1 MLSTSIPKPRHH
13 RLVIERHYANENKV
27 NEISYPSAHS
37 KSLTNRLQYSRHL
50 KINLTITDP
59 VADQTKLNNKTN
71 SAISSL
77 DEAIADK
84 REEVSS
90 LKATLDNSKPST
102 EASKTTAGTTDANTL
117 ANLDYT
123 GQQEI
128 TVNNNDPAFSKNDL
142 STAKGAWATY
152 SDLDSLNR
160 VTDANALLN
169 RSLMPSAKREPLTW
183 NPTGWHN
190 KKTAHGWL
198 YNRSHLIGYQLTG
211 ENNNPKNLMTG
222 TQTLNSPLM
231 LAHEMDIAYYL
242 KQSNDHYVRYEVKP
256 IFRGN
261 ELVARGVQMRAQ
273 SIGDNTIHFNV
284 YIFNVEPGYTINYA
298 DGTST
303 KN

>member
-1 MLSTSIPKPRHH
+1 MKTKLMKYLTPLLIVSLLLTGCSTQGTSKSTS
-13 RLVIERHYANENKV
+13 
-27 NEISYPSAHS
+27 PS
-37 KSLTNRLQYSRHL
+37 
-50 KINLTITDP
+50 TDP
-59 VADQTKLNNKTN
+59 VADQTKVNNKTN

-77 DEAIADK
+77 DEAITDK

-284 YIFNVEPGYTINYA
+284 YIFNVEPGYTINYD

>member
-1 MLSTSIPKPRHH
+1 MKTKLMKYLTPLLIVSLLLTGCSTQGTSKSTS
-13 RLVIERHYANENKV
+13 
-27 NEISYPSAHS
+27 PS
-37 KSLTNRLQYSRHL
+37 
-50 KINLTITDP
+50 TDP

-77 DEAIADK
+77 DEAITDK

>member
-1 MLSTSIPKPRHH
+1 MKTKLMKYLTPVLIVSLLLTGCSTQGTSKSTS
-13 RLVIERHYANENKV
+13 
-27 NEISYPSAHS
+27 PS
-37 KSLTNRLQYSRHL
+37 
-50 KINLTITDP
+50 TDP

-142 STAKGAWATY
+142 STAKGAWAAY

-169 RSLMPSAKREPLTW
+169 RSFMPSAKREPLTW

>member
-1 MLSTSIPKPRHH
+1 MKTKLMKYLTPVLIVSLLLTGCSTQGTSKSTS
-13 RLVIERHYANENKV
+13 
-27 NEISYPSAHS
+27 PS
-37 KSLTNRLQYSRHL
+37 
-50 KINLTITDP
+50 TDP

-142 STAKGAWATY
+142 STAKGAWAAY

-183 NPTGWHN
+183 NPTDWHN

>member
-1 MLSTSIPKPRHH
+1 MKTKLMKYLTPLLIVSLLLTGCSTQGTSKSTS
-13 RLVIERHYANENKV
+13 
-27 NEISYPSAHS
+27 PS
-37 KSLTNRLQYSRHL
+37 
-50 KINLTITDP
+50 TDP

-84 REEVSS
+84 REQVSS

-190 KKTAHGWL
+190 KRTAHGWL

>member
-1 MLSTSIPKPRHH
+1 MKTKLMKYLTPVLIVSLLLTGCSTQGTSKSTS
-13 RLVIERHYANENKV
+13 
-27 NEISYPSAHS
+27 PS
-37 KSLTNRLQYSRHL
+37 
-50 KINLTITDP
+50 TDP

-102 EASKTTAGTTDANTL
+102 KASKTTAGTTDANTL

-142 STAKGAWATY
+142 STAKGAWAAY

>member
-1 MLSTSIPKPRHH
+1 MKTKLMKYLTPLILVGLLLTGCSTQGTSKSTS
-13 RLVIERHYANENKV
+13 
-27 NEISYPSAHS
+27 PS
-37 KSLTNRLQYSRHL
+37 
-50 KINLTITDP
+50 TDP
-59 VADQTKLNNKTN
+59 VTDQTKLNNKTN

-77 DEAIADK
+77 DGAIADK

-242 KQSNDHYVRYEVKP
+242 KQSSDHYVRYEVKP

-261 ELVARGVQMRAQ
+261 ELVAHGVQMRAQ

>member
-1 MLSTSIPKPRHH
+1 MKTKLMKYLTPLLIVSLLLTGCSTQGTSKSTS
-13 RLVIERHYANENKV
+13 
-27 NEISYPSAHS
+27 PS
-37 KSLTNRLQYSRHL
+37 
-50 KINLTITDP
+50 TDP

-284 YIFNVEPGYTINYA
+284 YIFNIEPGYTINYA

>member
-1 MLSTSIPKPRHH
+1 MKTKLMKYLTPLLIVSLLLTGCSTQGTSKSTS
-13 RLVIERHYANENKV
+13 
-27 NEISYPSAHS
+27 PS
-37 KSLTNRLQYSRHL
+37 
-50 KINLTITDP
+50 TDP

-102 EASKTTAGTTDANTL
+102 EASKTTAGSTDANTL

-190 KKTAHGWL
+190 KRTAHGWL

-242 KQSNDHYVRYEVKP
+242 KQSNNHYVRYEVKP

-298 DGTST
+298 DGIST

>member
-1 MLSTSIPKPRHH
+1 MKYLTPVLIVSLLLTGCSTQGTSKSTS
-13 RLVIERHYANENKV
+13 
-27 NEISYPSAHS
+27 PS
-37 KSLTNRLQYSRHL
+37 
-50 KINLTITDP
+50 TDP

-142 STAKGAWATY
+142 STAKGAWAAY

>member
-1 MLSTSIPKPRHH
+1 MKTKLMKYLTPLLIVSLLLTGCSTQGTSKSTS
-13 RLVIERHYANENKV
+13 
-27 NEISYPSAHS
+27 PS
-37 KSLTNRLQYSRHL
+37 
-50 KINLTITDP
+50 TDP

-84 REEVSS
+84 REQVSS

-142 STAKGAWATY
+142 STAKGAWAAY

-190 KKTAHGWL
+190 KRTAHGWL

-242 KQSNDHYVRYEVKP
+242 KQSSDHYVRYEVKP

>member
-1 MLSTSIPKPRHH
+1 MKTKLMKYLTPLLIVSLLLTGCSTQGNSKSTS
-13 RLVIERHYANENKV
+13 
-27 NEISYPSAHS
+27 PS
-37 KSLTNRLQYSRHL
+37 
-50 KINLTITDP
+50 TDP
-59 VADQTKLNNKTN
+59 VADQTKVNNKTN

-102 EASKTTAGTTDANTL
+102 EASKTAAGTTDANTL

>member
-1 MLSTSIPKPRHH
+1 MKTKLMKYLTPLLIVSLLLTGCSTQGTSKSTS
-13 RLVIERHYANENKV
+13 
-27 NEISYPSAHS
+27 PS
-37 KSLTNRLQYSRHL
+37 
-50 KINLTITDP
+50 TDP

-128 TVNNNDPAFSKNDL
+128 NVNNNDPAFSKNDL

-242 KQSNDHYVRYEVKP
+242 KQSSDHYVRYEVKP

>member
-1 MLSTSIPKPRHH
+1 MKTKLMKYLTPLLIVSLLLTGCSTQGTSKSTS
-13 RLVIERHYANENKV
+13 
-27 NEISYPSAHS
+27 PS
-37 KSLTNRLQYSRHL
+37 
-50 KINLTITDP
+50 TDP

-84 REEVSS
+84 REQVSS

-102 EASKTTAGTTDANTL
+102 EASKTTAGSTDANTL

-142 STAKGAWATY
+142 STAKGAWAAY

-190 KKTAHGWL
+190 KRTAHGWL

-231 LAHEMDIAYYL
+231 LTHEMDIAYYL
-242 KQSNDHYVRYEVKP
+242 KQSNNHYVRYEVKP

>member
-1 MLSTSIPKPRHH
+1 MKTKLMKYLTPLLIVSLLLTGCSTQGTSKSTS
-13 RLVIERHYANENKV
+13 
-27 NEISYPSAHS
+27 PS
-37 KSLTNRLQYSRHL
+37 
-50 KINLTITDP
+50 TDP

-77 DEAIADK
+77 DEAITDK

-102 EASKTTAGTTDANTL
+102 EASKTTAGSTDANTL

>member
-1 MLSTSIPKPRHH
+1 MKTKLMKYLTPVLIVSLLLTGCSTQGTSKSTS
-13 RLVIERHYANENKV
+13 
-27 NEISYPSAHS
+27 PS
-37 KSLTNRLQYSRHL
+37 
-50 KINLTITDP
+50 TDP

-84 REEVSS
+84 REQVSS

-242 KQSNDHYVRYEVKP
+242 KQSNNHYVRYEVKP

>member
-1 MLSTSIPKPRHH
+1 MKTKLMKYLTPVLIVSLLLTGCSTQGTSKSTS
-13 RLVIERHYANENKV
+13 
-27 NEISYPSAHS
+27 PS
-37 KSLTNRLQYSRHL
+37 
-50 KINLTITDP
+50 TDP

-84 REEVSS
+84 REQVSS

-142 STAKGAWATY
+142 STAKGAWAAY

>member
-1 MLSTSIPKPRHH
+1 MKTKLMKYLTPLLIVSLLLTGCSTQGTSKSTS
-13 RLVIERHYANENKV
+13 
-27 NEISYPSAHS
+27 PS
-37 KSLTNRLQYSRHL
+37 
-50 KINLTITDP
+50 TDP

-102 EASKTTAGTTDANTL
+102 EASKTTAGTTDANAL

>member
-1 MLSTSIPKPRHH
+1 MKTKLMKYLTPLLIVNLLLTGCSTQGTSKSTS
-13 RLVIERHYANENKV
+13 
-27 NEISYPSAHS
+27 PS
-37 KSLTNRLQYSRHL
+37 
-50 KINLTITDP
+50 TDP

-84 REEVSS
+84 REQVSS

-102 EASKTTAGTTDANTL
+102 EASKTTAGSTDANTL

-190 KKTAHGWL
+190 KRTAHGWL

-242 KQSNDHYVRYEVKP
+242 KQSNNHYVRYEVKP

>member
-1 MLSTSIPKPRHH
+1 MKTKLMKYLTPLLIVSLLLTGCSTQGTSKSTS
-13 RLVIERHYANENKV
+13 
-27 NEISYPSAHS
+27 PS
-37 KSLTNRLQYSRHL
+37 
-50 KINLTITDP
+50 TDP

-242 KQSNDHYVRYEVKP
+242 KQSNNHYVRYEVKP

>member
-1 MLSTSIPKPRHH
+1 MKTKLMKYLTPLLIVSLLLTGCSTQGTSKSTS
-13 RLVIERHYANENKV
+13 
-27 NEISYPSAHS
+27 PS
-37 KSLTNRLQYSRHL
+37 
-50 KINLTITDP
+50 TDP

-273 SIGDNTIHFNV
+273 SIGDYTIHFNV

>member
-1 MLSTSIPKPRHH
+1 MKTKLMKYLTPLLIVSLLLTGCSTQGTSKSTS
-13 RLVIERHYANENKV
+13 
-27 NEISYPSAHS
+27 PS
-37 KSLTNRLQYSRHL
+37 
-50 KINLTITDP
+50 TDP

-84 REEVSS
+84 REQVSS

-102 EASKTTAGTTDANTL
+102 EASKTTAGSTDANTL

-142 STAKGAWATY
+142 STAKGAWAAY

-242 KQSNDHYVRYEVKP
+242 KQSNNHYVRYEVKP

>member
-1 MLSTSIPKPRHH
+1 MKTKLMKYLTPLLIVSLLLTGCSTQGTSKSTS
-13 RLVIERHYANENKV
+13 
-27 NEISYPSAHS
+27 PS
-37 KSLTNRLQYSRHL
+37 
-50 KINLTITDP
+50 TDP

-90 LKATLDNSKPST
+90 LKATLDYSKPST

-190 KKTAHGWL
+190 KRTAHGWL

>member
-1 MLSTSIPKPRHH
+1 MKTKLMKYLTPLLIVSLLLTGCSTQGTSKSTS
-13 RLVIERHYANENKV
+13 
-27 NEISYPSAHS
+27 PS
-37 KSLTNRLQYSRHL
+37 
-50 KINLTITDP
+50 TDP

-102 EASKTTAGTTDANTL
+102 EASKTTAGSTDANTL

-190 KKTAHGWL
+190 KRTAHGWL

-242 KQSNDHYVRYEVKP
+242 KQSNNHYVRYEVKP

>member
-1 MLSTSIPKPRHH
+1 MMKRKIMKYLTP
-13 RLVIERHYANENKV
+13 LVVLGVLLVGCSSE
-27 NEISYPSAHS
+27 SSS
-37 KSLTNRLQYSRHL
+37 KSAKTVV
-50 KINLTITDP
+50 DP
-59 VADQTKLNNKTN
+59 VASQTKLNKKTA

-77 DEAIADK
+77 DEAITDK
-84 REEVSS
+84 REQVSK
-90 LKATLDNSKPST
+90 LKTALNKQEPETKASEAPSSSQD
-102 EASKTTAGTTDANTL
+102 ASNL
-117 ANLDYT
+117 ANLEYT

-128 TVNNNDPAFSKNDL
+128 TVNNNDPAFNKSDL

-152 SDLDSLNR
+152 SDLDSQNR

-169 RSLMPSAKREPLTW
+169 KSLMPSAKREPLTW

-242 KQSNDHYVRYEVKP
+242 KQNSQHCVRYEVKP

-273 SIGDNTIHFNV
+273 SVGDDTVRFNV

>member
-1 MLSTSIPKPRHH
+1 MKTKLMKYLTPLLIVSLLLTGCSTQGTSKSTS
-13 RLVIERHYANENKV
+13 
-27 NEISYPSAHS
+27 PS
-37 KSLTNRLQYSRHL
+37 
-50 KINLTITDP
+50 TDP

-84 REEVSS
+84 REQVSS

-102 EASKTTAGTTDANTL
+102 EASKTTAGSTDANTL

-190 KKTAHGWL
+190 KRTAHGWL

-242 KQSNDHYVRYEVKP
+242 KQSNNHYVRYEVKP

-273 SIGDNTIHFNV
+273 SIGDNTVHFNV

>member
-1 MLSTSIPKPRHH
+1 MKTKLMKYLTPLLIVSLLLTGCSTQGTSKSTS
-13 RLVIERHYANENKV
+13 
-27 NEISYPSAHS
+27 PS
-37 KSLTNRLQYSRHL
+37 
-50 KINLTITDP
+50 TDP

-128 TVNNNDPAFSKNDL
+128 TVKNNDPAFSKNDL

>member
-1 MLSTSIPKPRHH
+1 MKTKLMKYLTPVLIVSLLLTGCSTQGTSKSTS
-13 RLVIERHYANENKV
+13 
-27 NEISYPSAHS
+27 PS
-37 KSLTNRLQYSRHL
+37 
-50 KINLTITDP
+50 TDP

-142 STAKGAWATY
+142 STAKGAWAAY

>member
-1 MLSTSIPKPRHH
+1 MKTKLMKYLTPLLIVSLLLTGCSTQGTSKSTS
-13 RLVIERHYANENKV
+13 
-27 NEISYPSAHS
+27 PS
-37 KSLTNRLQYSRHL
+37 
-50 KINLTITDP
+50 TDP

-90 LKATLDNSKPST
+90 LKATLDNSKPRT

>member
-1 MLSTSIPKPRHH
+1 MKTKLMKYLTPLLIVSLLLTGCSTQGTSKSTS
-13 RLVIERHYANENKV
+13 
-27 NEISYPSAHS
+27 PS
-37 KSLTNRLQYSRHL
+37 
-50 KINLTITDP
+50 TDP

-169 RSLMPSAKREPLTW
+169 RSHMPSAKREPLTW

>member
-1 MLSTSIPKPRHH
+1 MKTKLMKYLTPLLIVSLLLTGCSTQGTSKSTS
-13 RLVIERHYANENKV
+13 
-27 NEISYPSAHS
+27 PS
-37 KSLTNRLQYSRHL
+37 
-50 KINLTITDP
+50 TDP

-222 TQTLNSPLM
+222 TQTLNSSLM

>member
-1 MLSTSIPKPRHH
+1 MKTKLMKYLTPLLIVSLLLTGCSTQGTSKSTS
-13 RLVIERHYANENKV
+13 
-27 NEISYPSAHS
+27 PS
-37 KSLTNRLQYSRHL
+37 
-50 KINLTITDP
+50 TDP
-59 VADQTKLNNKTN
+59 VADQTKVNNKTN

-77 DEAIADK
+77 DEAITDK

-190 KKTAHGWL
+190 KRTAHGWL

>member
-1 MLSTSIPKPRHH
+1 MKTKLMKYLTPVLIVSLLLTGCSTQGTSKSTS
-13 RLVIERHYANENKV
+13 
-27 NEISYPSAHS
+27 PS
-37 KSLTNRLQYSRHL
+37 
-50 KINLTITDP
+50 TDP

>member
-1 MLSTSIPKPRHH
+1 MKTKLMKYLTPVLIVSLLLTGCSTQGTSKSTS
-13 RLVIERHYANENKV
+13 
-27 NEISYPSAHS
+27 PS
-37 KSLTNRLQYSRHL
+37 
-50 KINLTITDP
+50 TDP

-142 STAKGAWATY
+142 STAKGAWAAY

-183 NPTGWHN
+183 NQTGWHN